1 MNEHDLGNLEFL
13 RNLSDAGL
21 KAWFEQAS
29 EDDVLYAQELL
40 NQWEEQMDRE
50 LHGVAYVPLNSTLH

>member
-21 KAWFEQAS
+21 MAWFEQAS
-29 EDDVLYAQELL
+29 EDDVVYAQELL
-40 NQWEEQMDRE
+40 NQWEDQLDRE
-50 LHGVAYVPLNSTLH
+50 FHGVAYVPQSSALH